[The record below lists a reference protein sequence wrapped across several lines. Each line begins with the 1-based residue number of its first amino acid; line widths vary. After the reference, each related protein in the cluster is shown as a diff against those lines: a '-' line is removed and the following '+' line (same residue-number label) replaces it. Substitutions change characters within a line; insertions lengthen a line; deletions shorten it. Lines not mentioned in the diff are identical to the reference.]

1 MSQDRLAFSDFGS
14 IETSASLCAGS
25 FRDDPSHARGQSRLA
40 VRSYFAYI
48 FVGAEKPFQSPPG
61 KISIVYH

>member
-1 MSQDRLAFSDFGS
+1 MSQYRLAFSDFGS
-14 IETSASLCAGS
+14 IDTLASPRAGS
-25 FRDDPSHARGQSRLA
+25 FRDDPSHARGQSRLPF
-40 VRSYFAYI
+40 RSYFVYI